1 MKFLYTAGTA
11 RGGTNYR
18 TLILN
23 NHTKISMSIDPLIP
37 LFHFYKKSL
46 LIHSG
51 NGDLL
56 SNNFADVLDDYFF
69 DHKRIQLMKTLQN
82 ANPDIPFDLSQWPE
96 LKEKIKSRMTLASAN
111 LIPYIDEIPAPSFKE
126 IFVNIVTLLENISK
140 KEKLEWVGFNDNWTV
155 EFFPLIAK
163 LFPEAK
169 FIIHLRDPRAV
180 VCSSEFAEPD
190 PRKRP
195 TVLSFSR
202 HLRKYYAFTE
212 YFKTLESLKDRL
224 LITYYEPFIDSPEE
238 ETRRVLNFL
247 KLDYEPHMT
256 NINLFKK
263 ATGEAWPSSQKVY
276 KTSTNIWIN
285 EMPKEMAE
293 LVEFICSPDMGI
305 HGYEPR
311 YYNEEVGLSKRA
323 YQYAHENFNNC
334 LGWRTDFDEFSKTLG
349 CEFNRKR
356 IFDLKDPTINQIE
369 ENFLFKEY
377 YLKLK
382 SGI

>member
-202 HLRKYYAFTE
+202 HLRKYYAFCSQ
-212 YFKTLESLKDRL
+212 LCLK
-224 LITYYEPFIDSPEE
+224 
-238 ETRRVLNFL
+238 
-247 KLDYEPHMT
+247 
-256 NINLFKK
+256 
-263 ATGEAWPSSQKVY
+263 
-276 KTSTNIWIN
+276 
-285 EMPKEMAE
+285 
-293 LVEFICSPDMGI
+293 
-305 HGYEPR
+305 
-311 YYNEEVGLSKRA
+311 
-323 YQYAHENFNNC
+323 
-334 LGWRTDFDEFSKTLG
+334 
-349 CEFNRKR
+349 
-356 IFDLKDPTINQIE
+356 
-369 ENFLFKEY
+369 
-377 YLKLK
+377 
-382 SGI
+382 